1 MSLSTSDV
9 ISRFDSLEES
19 LKSVFPKVDPKS
31 VIGLIIREKKEKN
44 PLYTLE
50 TVIKPGQNTDA
61 IKDVI
66 MKVTGMV
73 PGFYLSGTE
82 IVVTHKL
89 SLELLKRIN
98 DLDYVVSVKALLI
111 VQGHPLIFNFCWTA
125 WTGLSFCFVYDFD
138 S

>member
-9 ISRFDSLEES
+9 ISRFDSLEEA
-19 LKSVFPKVDPKS
+19 LKSVFPKVDPRS
-31 VIGLIIREKKEKN
+31 VVGLILHEKKEKN

-50 TVIKPGQNTDA
+50 TIIKPGQNTDS
-61 IKDVI
+61 IKEVI

-73 PGFYLSGTE
+73 PGFYLTGTR

-98 DLDYVVSVKALLI
+98 DLDYVVSIKAA
-111 VQGHPLIFNFCWTA
+111 PYSA
-125 WTGLSFCFVYDFD
+125 AASSDF
-138 S
+138 

>member
-9 ISRFDSLEES
+9 ISRFDSLEEA
-19 LKSVFPKVDPKS
+19 LKSVFPKVDPRS
-31 VIGLIIREKKEKN
+31 VVGLILNEKRERN

-50 TVIKPGQNTDA
+50 TVIKPGQNTDD
-61 IKDVI
+61 IRDLI

-73 PGFYLSGTE
+73 PGFYLSGTK

-98 DLDYVVSVKALLI
+98 DLDYVISIKAAPYSA
-111 VQGHPLIFNFCWTA
+111 GA
-125 WTGLSFCFVYDFD
+125 SSDF
-138 S
+138 

>member
-9 ISRFDSLEES
+9 ISRFDSLEEA
-19 LKSVFPKVDPKS
+19 LKSVFPKVDPLS
-31 VIGLIIREKKEKN
+31 VIGLILNEKKEKN

-50 TVIKPGQNTDA
+50 TVIKPGQNIDA
-61 IKDVI
+61 FREVI

-73 PGFYLSGTE
+73 PGFYLSGTK

-98 DLDYVVSVKALLI
+98 DLDYVISIKAAPYSA
-111 VQGHPLIFNFCWTA
+111 GA
-125 WTGLSFCFVYDFD
+125 SSDF
-138 S
+138 

>member
-9 ISRFDSLEES
+9 ISRFDSLEEA
-19 LKSVFPKVDPKS
+19 LKSVFPKVDPRS
-31 VIGLIIREKKEKN
+31 VIGLILHEKKEKN

-50 TVIKPGQNTDA
+50 TVIKPGQSTDD
-61 IKDVI
+61 IREVI

-73 PGFYLSGTE
+73 PGFYLSGTK

-98 DLDYVVSVKALLI
+98 DLDYVISIKAAPYSA
-111 VQGHPLIFNFCWTA
+111 GA
-125 WTGLSFCFVYDFD
+125 SSDF
-138 S
+138 